1 MPFHSAGMWM
11 GGCPTRRRRG
21 RLRSAGWG
29 RRRRSGTLR
38 GCRGGCAE
46 FAPVVLLD
54 GGGEGDV
61 DAGEVVEETPAAG
74 GLVDGEWGAFA
85 VEDAFGVDGDVF
97 GEEERVVL
105 PLGFFVDPET
115 PVVVGDEGAV
125 FGVGDFGLCSGLG
138 GGGI

>member
-1 MPFHSAGMWM
+1 M
-11 GGCPTRRRRG
+11 
-21 RLRSAGWG
+21 
-29 RRRRSGTLR
+29 
-38 GCRGGCAE
+38 AE

-74 GLVDGEWGAFA
+74 GFVDGEGFGFA
-85 VEDAFGVDGDVF
+85 AEDAVLPGDVF
-97 GEEERVVL
+97 GEEELVVL

-125 FGVGDFGLCSGLG
+125 FGVGDLRSGALCGGGFELCGEGRG
-138 GGGI
+138 GGGLQEGAAG